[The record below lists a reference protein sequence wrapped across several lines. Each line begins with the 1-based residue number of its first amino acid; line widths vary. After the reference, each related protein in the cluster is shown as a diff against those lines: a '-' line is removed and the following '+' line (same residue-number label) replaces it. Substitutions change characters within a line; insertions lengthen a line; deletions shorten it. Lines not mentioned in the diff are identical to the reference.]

1 VAISR
6 MPTFTFTLV
15 QKAKSLG
22 GDKYMCDS
30 NKDFIIYVP
39 QSESRTDK
47 VPSETLKITIEKE

>member
-1 VAISR
+1 